1 MATVS
6 SVISADA
13 VVIVCSANA
22 PRKIIKIY
30 AYDSTGSTS
39 LTVYDA
45 ASTTITTQKQIAFL
59 NLTSANVLYE
69 LDFGAP
75 VDCDVGI
82 EVEIAGAGTK
92 AWVVYQ

>member
-6 SVISADA
+6 APISADS
-13 VVIVCSANA
+13 VVVVCNANA
-22 PRKIIKIY
+22 PRQIIKVY

-45 ASTTITTQKQIAFL
+45 ASTTIVAQKQIAFL

-69 LDFGAP
+69 LDFGEP
-75 VDCDVGI
+75 VDCDIGI
-82 EVEIAGAGTK
+82 ELEIAGSGTK
-92 AWVVYQ
+92 AWVVWK